1 MKKRIFTL
9 LFPALL
15 IVLALAA
22 LAPSASARETLACV
36 EVDGSA
42 WLLQEGGTALPN
54 DDGIARFSLSDDAA
68 RQTILEGLRAHKET
82 IDLARYEIRRDEID
96 ALYFGTVNDYPELF
110 FVGSRYR
117 YGYNG
122 ETIMAVYPEYKY
134 DAPTAERM
142 LGEYRAKVREI
153 TAGVDR
159 SWSDFEIA
167 LYFNDYL
174 AAHTKYNLNETEER
188 HDAYSLL
195 VGGRG
200 VCQAYT
206 LAYRELLNQ
215 FDIPN
220 GTAQSDAM
228 KHIWNLVMIEGE
240 WYHVDVTWNDP
251 INDAMNE
258 GAKAGDYSVPD
269 AIGRVRHDHFLLSD
283 AGIRAKEHYGW
294 VASPNVPCTSTRY
307 DSWELREVTSAIV
320 PLKGAWYCI
329 GKSGGRT
336 GLLRAENVQSGP
348 WTLCRNLA
356 SFRWPVWN
364 QPDYYWDDIFSALT
378 VHRGDLIYHDART
391 IYRYDVSTGTQHVLL
406 VPDTTR
412 GFLCGLT
419 VEGGTLTYLLAQD
432 PWLLT
437 AWQLCYETI
446 DSFVDT
452 GRGFSWFREG
462 DVLHLRVERQ
472 GCTAAAAYYDARG
485 RQLGLR
491 LLTGKGTAAE
501 IVLPRGAEKTVVYV
515 LDEQLCPQ
523 AEPTQL
529 R

>member
-15 IVLALAA
+15 IVLTLAA
-22 LAPSASARETLACV
+22 LAPSASARETLAYV

-68 RQTILEGLRAHKET
+68 RQAILAGLRAHKET
-82 IDLARYEIRRDEID
+82 IDLARYEIRRDEIG

-122 ETIMAVYPEYKY
+122 ETITAVYPEYKY
-134 DAPTAERM
+134 DASTAERM
-142 LGEYRAKVREI
+142 LGAYRAKVREI
-153 TAGVDR
+153 TAGVDE

-174 AAHTKYNLNETEER
+174 ATHAKYDLNKAEER
-188 HDAYSLL
+188 YDAYSLL
-195 VGGRG
+195 VGGKG

-228 KHIWNLVMIEGE
+228 NHIWNLVMIGGE

-251 INDAMNE
+251 TNNAMSE

-269 AIGRVRHDHFLLSD
+269 AIGQVQHDHFLLSD
-283 AGIRAKEHYGW
+283 AGIRAKEHFDW

-307 DSWELREVTSAIV
+307 DSWELRGVTSAIV
-320 PLKGAWYCI
+320 PLKGSWYCI
-329 GKSGGRT
+329 KGGGYGA
-336 GLLRAENVQSGP
+336 GLYSAENVQSGP
-348 WTLCRNLA
+348 WTLCENLA

-364 QPDYYWDDIFSALT
+364 QPYSYWNGVFSALA

-391 IYRYDVSTGTQHVLL
+391 IYRYDASTGTQRVLL
-406 VPDTTR
+406 APDTAQ
-412 GFLCGLT
+412 GFLYGLT
-419 VEGGTLTYLLAQD
+419 VEGSELTYLLAQD
-432 PWLLT
+432 PQNH
-437 AWQLCYETI
+437 AWSLHRETI

-491 LLTGKGTAAE
+491 LLTGKGAAAE

-515 LDEQLCPQ
+515 LDEQFCPQ